1 MAIQLLHQPLLG
13 AFFLLLLAICVY
25 FMFYN
30 IPAPESQLSPGFK
43 HLVMNCKFLVLLKI
57 TYKEWFLSLI
67 LQILFSSSVV
77 TYFKINI
84 HLLPS
89 LARMLF

>member
-1 MAIQLLHQPLLG
+1 M
-13 AFFLLLLAICVY
+13 
-25 FMFYN
+25 
-30 IPAPESQLSPGFK
+30 
-43 HLVMNCKFLVLLKI
+43 LLKI

-77 TYFKINI
+77 TDLEIKI